1 MKNDILAVVI
11 DDEMH
16 ARNVISKFVESSGR
30 PVKIVESFG
39 NLPSAVEFLRENPVQ
54 LVFLDI
60 QMPKV
65 YGYEIVRYFDMN
77 DVPFHIIFVTAFE
90 KYAIRAFEL
99 SAVDYIVK
107 PVQRNRLYE
116 AMDKV
121 IKAVNKTQQLT
132 EYQALLQNF
141 ESKKK
146 RLVIP
151 EIDGKR
157 VIDLD
162 TIMCLQGQ
170 GSYSKIYLNNGTSVI
185 VSKNLKTI
193 ADLFPDVH
201 PFFRSQ
207 RSWLI
212 NLNHITR
219 YNTNQQ
225 MIELDARMNVRLS
238 KNKILE
244 FQKALENNSAKQ

>member
-1 MKNDILAVVI
+1 MTNEILAVVI
-11 DDEMH
+11 DDEVH

-30 PVKIVESFG
+30 PIRIVESFS
-39 NLPSAVEFLRENPVQ
+39 NLLSAVDFLRENPVQ

-65 YGYEIVRYFDMN
+65 SGYEIVRFFDLN
-77 DVPFHIIFVTAFE
+77 NVPFHIIFVTAFE

-107 PVQRNRLYE
+107 PVQRNRLNE

-121 IKAVNKTQQLT
+121 INTVNKSQQLT
-132 EYQALLQNF
+132 ECQALLHNF

-162 TIMCLQGQ
+162 TILCLQGQ
-170 GSYSKIYLNNGTSVI
+170 GSYSKIYLKNGTSVI

-212 NLNHITR
+212 NLNHVTR

-225 MIELDARMNVRLS
+225 IIELDSSMYVRLS
-238 KNKILE
+238 KNKVCE
-244 FQKALENNSAKQ
+244 FQEALEGDSAKQ